1 MALYLGSQKISSVI
15 TAYGTTTFDTSDAT
29 ALARHIQLGYTAYV
43 DGKKITGTMDPG
55 PDTIKT
61 GVTIAGV
68 TGTFTSD
75 ATAGASEIKK
85 GYTAY
90 VNGTKITG
98 SYELDPTIIQAGVT
112 VDGVTGTFTSD
123 ANATAAQ
130 IQSGKTAY
138 VNGVKITGTLAPAA
152 ANIKTGVTIAGVT
165 GTFTS
170 DATATAAMIQSGY
183 TAYVNGSK
191 ITGTLAPASSNI
203 KVGATIA
210 GVAGTFTSDA
220 TATAARIL
228 NGYTAYVNGSKVTG
242 TALSTSTTA
251 TAAYIR
257 NGYTAYNNSGTL
269 LTGTMAEQTA
279 SGYTYITPSTTSAQS
294 KSFAAG
300 YYPNSHGVYV
310 YAASGGS
317 QVVTGTINASSNV
330 YTISTSF
337 TPKGFMMVSNS
348 YYFDG
353 DLNTLNLYALNSTT
367 VSGYYEQYSSGTGE
381 QTIAV
386 SMYLHSAYHPLYDS
400 YPTSDY
406 GSGIIYTAGI
416 TSDLYAS
423 VLDAEV
429 TDITGYAVSWFTEDS
444 TLWVGDLG
452 WSAYMSEDTGGVEA
466 YAASATVVYS
476 ATAATITVSSSLF
489 CPPMTYV
496 CWG

>member
-1 MALYLGSQKISSVI
+1 MALYLGSQKISSVL
-15 TAYGTTTFDTSDAT
+15 TTYGTLTFDSTDAT
-29 ALARHIQLGYTAYV
+29 AAAEHIQLGYTAYAS
-43 DGKKITGTMDPG
+43 GKKITGTMNPN
-55 PDTIKT
+55 PALIKA
-61 GVTIAGV
+61 GEVIA
-68 TGTFTSD
+68 
-75 ATAGASEIKK
+75 
-85 GYTAY
+85 
-90 VNGTKITG
+90 
-98 SYELDPTIIQAGVT
+98 
-112 VDGVTGTFTSD
+112 GVTGTFTSD

-138 VNGVKITGTLAPAA
+138 INGVKVTGTLAPAP
-152 ANIKTGVTIAGVT
+152 ANIKAGV
-165 GTFTS
+165 
-170 DATATAAMIQSGY
+170 
-183 TAYVNGSK
+183 
-191 ITGTLAPASSNI
+191 
-203 KVGATIA
+203 TIA
-210 GVAGTFTSDA
+210 GVAGTFTADA
-220 TATAARIL
+220 TATAAQIL
-228 NGYTAYVNGSKVTG
+228 NGKTAYVNGSKVTG
-242 TALSTSTTA
+242 TALATATTA

-279 SGYTYITPSTTSAQS
+279 SGYTYITPSTTTAQS

-310 YAASGGS
+310 YAATGGS

-337 TPKGFMMVSNS
+337 TPKGFMMVANE

-353 DLNTLNLYALNSTT
+353 DLNTLNLYALNSTA
-367 VSGYYEQYSSGTGE
+367 VSGYYEQYSAGTGE

-386 SMYLHSAYHPLYDS
+386 SMYLHSAYHPLYDT

-406 GSGIIYTAGI
+406 GSGTIYTAGI

-429 TDITGYAVSWFTEDS
+429 TDITGHAVSWFTEDS
-444 TLWVGDLG
+444 TLLVGDLG
-452 WSAYMSEDTGGVEA
+452 WSAYMSEDNGGVKA

-476 ATAATITVSSSLF
+476 ATAATITVDSGLF